1 MDSKNKLLIIVLAVG
16 VFGFYISNG
25 TWAYIQDTITS
36 KGNTISTAFVQ
47 LLVDGNPTNM
57 EIFEIKNA
65 IPSSN
70 ATLIKTITLRN
81 NGTSNGRVFVQF
93 IPEGGTF
100 NNTNE
105 LTILIGDVTLF
116 SNSTNMASNP
126 VYLNEISQKSII
138 TPDLVYIYTGEQ
150 NGEVCKFDLVFSIQA
165 TRLF

>member
-47 LLVDGNPTNM
+47 LLVNGNSINM
-57 EIFEIKNA
+57 ETFEIKNA

-70 ATLIKTITLRN
+70 ATLIETITLQN

-93 IPEGGTF
+93 IPEDGTF
-100 NNTNE
+100 NDANE
-105 LTILIGDVTLF
+105 LTIMIGDVTLF
-116 SNSTNMASNP
+116 SNLTNMASNP

-138 TPDLVYIYTGEQ
+138 TPNLVYIYTGTKNEKAY
-150 NGEVCKFDLVFSIQA
+150 KFDLVFSIKA
-165 TRLF
+165 TH